1 MIDHKGKRKA
11 KCIGES
17 QRTARLFAE
26 KMEAALVLGQLD
38 LKKEEQ
44 HKRPFDASFTQW
56 LETDVKAH
64 CKERTYDLYKQT
76 YQLYLLPAFGQKD
89 IGAITRDEVKKLA
102 YRLLAQGSL

>member
-1 MIDHKGKRKA
+1 
-11 KCIGES
+11 
-17 QRTARLFAE
+17 
-26 KMEAALVLGQLD
+26 MEGALVLEQLD

-44 HKRPFDASFTQW
+44 HKRPFDAYFTQW

-76 YQLYLLPAFGQKD
+76 YQLYLLPAFGQQD

-102 YRLLAQGSL
+102 YGRLAHGSL